1 MVNAESWLSS
11 ESPAIEACD
20 TPTRVSARRSRI
32 ARLDRAG
39 SDLTVLEDLVPQL
52 VRSIGRSAVETHIER
67 FHFSDRTVR
76 NFTLAVLEVDED
88 VATRFIADLR
98 AAGASVESL
107 YLGLFSESARLL
119 GKYWETDR
127 CPFAEVTLGLW
138 RLHRLVHDMGPD
150 FRDEQPRETRFLQ
163 AILTTAPGE
172 DHSFGLVLV
181 SEWFRRAG
189 WNILSSPLDT
199 TKDIARAVSADFLAI
214 VGFSA
219 SADTNLERLSA
230 SIAVV
235 RRKSRNPA
243 VGVMVGGALFIEHP
257 ELVAQVGADATAA
270 DAAEALAKAQ
280 RFVVSGKW
288 GPH

>member
-1 MVNAESWLSS
+1 MAAQPGRDHFQFS
-11 ESPAIEACD
+11 E
-20 TPTRVSARRSRI
+20 
-32 ARLDRAG
+32 
-39 SDLTVLEDLVPQL
+39 
-52 VRSIGRSAVETHIER
+52 
-67 FHFSDRTVR
+67 RTVR
-76 NFTLAVLEVDED
+76 NFTLAVLEVDEKAAID
-88 VATRFIADLR
+88 FIDQLR
-98 AAGASVESL
+98 AAGASVEAL
-107 YLGLFSESARLL
+107 YLGLFSASARLL

-138 RLHRLVHDMGPD
+138 RLHRLVHDIGPE
-150 FRDEQPRETRFLQ
+150 FRKDKPRETRFLQ
-163 AILTTAPGE
+163 ALLATAPGE

-189 WNILSSPLDT
+189 WNVLSGPVDT
-199 TKDIARAVSADFLAI
+199 HKDVARIVSADFLAI

-219 SADTNLERLSA
+219 SADTNLDRLTA

-257 ELVAQVGADATAA
+257 ELVAQVGADATAV

-280 RFVVSGKW
+280 HFVVSGKW